1 VSQPEVEASSAQG
14 TRKFL
19 PSLAVALSMGAVFT
33 AFLSV
38 LLSAADIIG
47 LSDGETNGWI
57 MAAYGIPGVIGFFL
71 AWRYRT
77 PVLMTGNAFILVFI
91 AQLGSE
97 FSWPEL
103 VGASMLAGVAVLIM
117 VPLGLTRLVSKVLP
131 PPIVFGLLAGA
142 VLPFLVHMFD
152 ALGDETLIVGG
163 TIAVYLLAKMLW
175 EPKIPAI
182 LPALVSSV
190 LIALVAG
197 KVDVATVETTPLL
210 PALTRPEFTVAAAL
224 TVAPVM
230 LVLIT
235 VQANIPS
242 LVFLKDQGYEPP
254 ERLITLLSGSGTIG
268 GSLFG
273 AVGFSLSLP
282 ATAYSAGPD
291 AGPMATRYWGVLMAS
306 GILITFGALAGF
318 ASLISE
324 VLPAAVLTVIAGL
337 ALLGVVSE
345 ALKKITA
352 GPLIWGPLFAF
363 AITLSDLTL
372 LGFGPFFWAIV
383 GGIGVSL
390 LVERPA
396 WREYQNHQPQVRR
409 G

>member
-1 VSQPEVEASSAQG
+1 MTQG
-14 TRKFL
+14 IRRIL
-19 PSLAVALSMGAVFT
+19 PSIAVALSMGAVFT

-38 LLSAADIIG
+38 LLSAAETIG
-47 LSDGETNGWI
+47 LSNAETNAWI
-57 MAAYGIPGVIGFFL
+57 MAAYGIPGAIGFFL
-71 AWRYRT
+71 AWRYRI
-77 PVLMTGNAFILVFI
+77 PILMTGNAFILVFI
-91 AQLGSE
+91 AQLGTD

-103 VGASMLAGVAVLIM
+103 VGGSMLAGLAVLIM
-117 VPLGLTRLVSKVLP
+117 VPFGLTQIVSRILP

-182 LPALVSSV
+182 LPALVASV
-190 LIALVAG
+190 LITLLAG
-197 KVDVATVETTPLL
+197 RVDVAMADATPLL
-210 PALTRPEFTVAAAL
+210 PVLTRPQFTVAAAL

-242 LVFLKDQGYEPP
+242 MVFLRDQGYEPP
-254 ERLITLLSGSGTIG
+254 ERLITLLSGSGTMA

-291 AGPMATRYWGVLMAS
+291 AGPMGSRYRAVLMAS
-306 GILITFGALAGF
+306 AILAAYGALAGF
-318 ASLISE
+318 ASLISD
-324 VLPAAVLTVIAGL
+324 VLPAAVLTVVAGL

-345 ALKKITA
+345 ALKKVTA

-372 LGFGPFFWAIV
+372 FGFGPFFWAIV
-383 GGIGVSL
+383 GGTGVSL
-390 LVERPA
+390 LIERPA
-396 WREYQNHQPQVRR
+396 WRAYQNPDSEAT

>member
-1 VSQPEVEASSAQG
+1 MQ
-14 TRKFL
+14 RIRRLL

-38 LLSAADIIG
+38 LLSAAETIG
-47 LSDGETNGWI
+47 LSSGETNGWI
-57 MAAYGIPGVIGFFL
+57 MAAYGIPGAIGFL
-71 AWRYRT
+71 LSWRYRI
-77 PVLMTGNAFILVFI
+77 PILMTGNAFILVFI

-97 FSWPEL
+97 ISWPEL
-103 VGASMLAGVAVLIM
+103 VGASMLAGLAVLIM
-117 VPLGLTRLVSKVLP
+117 VPLGLTDFVSKVLP

-142 VLPFLVHMFD
+142 VLPFVIHMFD

-163 TIAVYLLAKMLW
+163 TIAVYLVAKMLW

-182 LPALVSSV
+182 LPALVTSV
-190 LIALVAG
+190 FIAFVAG
-197 KVDVATVETTPLL
+197 RVDVASVDAAPLL
-210 PALTRPEFTVAAAL
+210 PALTGPEFSVAAAL

-242 LVFLKDQGYEPP
+242 IVFLKDEGYKPP
-254 ERLITLLSGSGTIG
+254 ERLITILSGSGTIG

-273 AVGFSLSLP
+273 AVGLSLSLP

-291 AGPMATRYWGVLMAS
+291 AGQLTTRYWGVLMAS
-306 GILITFGALAGF
+306 GILVAFGVLAGF

-324 VLPAAVLTVIAGL
+324 ILPSAVLTVVAGL
-337 ALLGVVSE
+337 ALLGVVSD

-372 LGFGPFFWAIV
+372 VGFGPFFWAIV
-383 GGIGVSL
+383 GGVGVSL
-390 LVERPA
+390 LVERSA
-396 WREYQNHQPQVRR
+396 WSAYQNPDPQTRLD
-409 G
+409 